1 MTAARVQPPTTPTVS
16 LAAPPQSHRPTRVDR
31 ADLLRL
37 TACWTALVRLTV
49 VAQAHRLGEI
59 PTVPARLEVVER
71 HLAARHSQ
79 ALTGLYAWQ
88 ARYIHTG
95 TGGGRPEDCPICWA
109 VRTDP
114 APTLPT
120 PRPTLTVV
128 RGNGGHR

>member
-1 MTAARVQPPTTPTVS
+1 MTAARVQPPTTPPVS
-16 LAAPPQSHRPTRVDR
+16 PAAPPQSHRPTLVDR

-37 TACWTALVRLTV
+37 TACWSALVRLTV
-49 VAQAHRLGEI
+49 VAQAHGLGDI
-59 PTVPARLEVVER
+59 PTVPGRLEVVER
-71 HLAARHSQ
+71 QLAARHPQ
-79 ALTGLYAWQ
+79 ALATLYAWQ

-95 TGGGRPEDCPICWA
+95 TGRPEACPICWA